1 MQIRG
6 VELDFR
12 LYDEDKADVKNRYF
26 EELKK
31 MGEIKKEMPSGT
43 EAEKNRYLCSRIK
56 GMFDN
61 VFGEG
66 TGEAVYANHGW
77 LKTHHT
83 FSFANYYN
91 PERVH
96 FGMLRV
102 LNDDSVAPGEG
113 FDMHPHKNMEVISIP
128 LKGYL
133 RHGDSIKNSEVITP
147 GDIQVMS
154 AGTGIV
160 HSEFNDS
167 GNEQLEFLQIW
178 VFPREE
184 NTKPHYASYDVRPVT
199 SEKNKLSLIIAPDGS
214 APASINQDAWFSLG
228 NLDAGQVKEYKLHSK
243 NNGVYLFVI
252 DGEVEVSNTILS
264 KRDGAGFWETDSIT
278 IEVLK
283 HAKVLLIEIPMMK

>member
-1 MQIRG
+1 
-6 VELDFR
+6 
-12 LYDEDKADVKNRYF
+12 
-26 EELKK
+26 
-31 MGEIKKEMPSGT
+31 
-43 EAEKNRYLCSRIK
+43 
-56 GMFDN
+56 
-61 VFGEG
+61 
-66 TGEAVYANHGW
+66 
-77 LKTHHT
+77 
-83 FSFANYYN
+83 
-91 PERVH
+91 
-96 FGMLRV
+96 
-102 LNDDSVAPGEG
+102 
-113 FDMHPHKNMEVISIP
+113 MHPHKNMEVISIP

-264 KRDGAGFWETDSIT
+264 KRDGAGFWETDGIT

-283 HAKVLLIEIPMMK
+283 HAKVLLIEVPMMK